1 MDSEV
6 LKIEKRGD
14 VDWVTMNRPDSLN
27 ALNGDLIEA
36 LAGYFEARYR
46 DHETR
51 VIVLTGAGRGFCSG
65 ADLGGGGLAAGSSSA
80 SNASSDSSAHDSSGG
95 IGKVQIAMRMQR
107 RIGDIYRAMR
117 RCPQPIISLIN
128 GAAAGGGFSLVLAS
142 DIRIARPR
150 AKMNAAF
157 IRIGLTG
164 CDMGTSYFLPRLVG
178 SAVASELLLTGRFI
192 EAEEALAVG
201 LINRIVD
208 ETELGEAA
216 QTFIDLMLATSPMG
230 LRMTKEA
237 LDHAIDA
244 QSLDAAMA
252 MEDRQQILTL
262 QTADHVEAVGAF
274 LEKRAPKFEDR

>member
-1 MDSEV
+1 MNTDV
-6 LKIEKRGD
+6 LQVEKRGP
-14 VDWVTMNRPDSLN
+14 VDWVTMNRPETLN

-36 LAGYFEARYR
+36 LAGYFEDRYR
-46 DHETR
+46 DHQTR
-51 VIVLTGAGRGFCSG
+51 IIVLTGAGRGFCSG
-65 ADLGGGGLAAGSSSA
+65 ADL
-80 SNASSDSSAHDSSGG
+80 SGG
-95 IGKVQIAMRMQR
+95 ALVGAADDVGRVQVAMRTQR

-157 IRIGLTG
+157 IRIGLTA

-192 EAEEALAVG
+192 EAEEAHALG
-201 LINRIVD
+201 LVNRVVD
-208 ETELGEAA
+208 EADFDATA
-216 QTFIDLMLATSPMG
+216 QDFINQMLNTAPMG

-237 LDHAIDA
+237 LDHGIDA

-252 MEDRQQILTL
+252 MEDRQQILML
-262 QTADHVEAVGAF
+262 QTADYVEAVGAF
-274 LEKRAPKFEDR
+274 LEKRQPKFEDR

>member
-6 LKIEKRGD
+6 LQVEKRGA
-14 VDWVTMNRPDSLN
+14 VDWVTMNRPDTLN
-27 ALNGDLIEA
+27 ALNGELIEA
-36 LAGYFEARYR
+36 LAGYFEERYR

-51 VIVLTGAGRGFCSG
+51 IIVLTGAGRGFCSG
-65 ADLGGGGLAAGSSSA
+65 ADLGGGAL
-80 SNASSDSSAHDSSGG
+80 
-95 IGKVQIAMRMQR
+95 IGKADDAGRVQVAMRTQR

-117 RCPQPIISLIN
+117 RCPQPIISLVN
-128 GAAAGGGFSLVLAS
+128 GAAAGGGFALVLAS

-157 IRIGLTG
+157 IRIGLTA

-192 EAEEALAVG
+192 EAEEAHALG
-201 LINRIVD
+201 LVNRVVEESD
-208 ETELGEAA
+208 FEETA
-216 QTFIDLMLATSPMG
+216 QGFIDQMLTTAPMG

-252 MEDRQQILTL
+252 MEDRQQIVML
-262 QTADHVEAVGAF
+262 QTADHAEAISAF
-274 LEKRAPKFEDR
+274 LERRKPKFEDR